1 MSGIDIDGDGTKD
14 DITGP
19 NGQPDGVSD
28 QRDVAYWKSLDKAQK
43 VQIRAI
49 YDIQNNGGVA
59 TADDPSINVPDWLYG
74 TDKTSEVYSTLVNL
88 PFTLVANNDA
98 KSKKKYDRISKFLFG
113 APGASLQDVSTAW
126 YNATKLAGN
135 TGIDLAKI
143 VNNPQFKEFIFANTT
158 KEAPNVPSNS
168 YSLTKRSDADT
179 AITQTMQQY
188 LDRLPTKAEREQFFK
203 QLRNAQMKNP
213 TVTRAAGNNTYT
225 TSGGVTAAEFAT
237 KYILKKLSGGN
248 KDLEGAL
255 GGVQDTLR
263 ATAVKNGLTISNAE
277 LVKAVKEAVKSGDVS
292 GYVNNFQTT
301 SAQKAAK
308 RYTAL
313 APDWADDPNATVL
326 DLSSDYVSEMARILE
341 LDPNDITVQD
351 IEPAIAA
358 IGQDG
363 QQRKLAAWEWRKQL
377 RGDARYQY
385 TGQAKQEATG
395 MAQSFARAFG
405 VNV

>member
-1 MSGIDIDGDGTKD
+1 MTVGIDINGDGTYD
-14 DITGP
+14 DVNFDNEINAADKT
-19 NGQPDGVSD
+19 
-28 QRDVAYWKSLDKAQK
+28 YWNSLDKASK
-43 VQIRAI
+43 RATKAI
-49 YDIQNNGGVA
+49 LLATQSGGGIP
-59 TADDPSINVPDWLYG
+59 TADDPSINVPDWLYDG
-74 TDKTSEVYSTLVNL
+74 DKTSEVYSTLVNL
-88 PFTLVANNDA
+88 PFTLVATNDA
-98 KSKKKYDRISKFLFG
+98 NSKKKFNRIAKYLG
-113 APGASLQDVSTAW
+113 LPGGSLEDVSVAW

-135 TGIDLAKI
+135 TAIDLAKI
-143 VNNPQFKEFIFANTT
+143 VKNPQFKSFIFTNTS
-158 KEAPNVPSNS
+158 KNAPTGPSNS
-168 YSLTKRSDADT
+168 YSITTRSDADT
-179 AITQTMQQY
+179 TITQTMQQY
-188 LDRLPTKAEREQFFK
+188 LDRLPTKAERDQFFK

-213 TVTRAAGNNTYT
+213 TVTRVSGSNTYT
-225 TSGGVTAAEFAT
+225 TGGGVSAAEFAT
-237 KYILKKLSGGN
+237 KYVLKKISGGN

-263 ATAVKNGLTISNAE
+263 ATAIKNGLTISNAE

-292 GYVNNFQTT
+292 GYVNNFQAT

-308 RYTAL
+308 RYVAL

-326 DLSSDYVSEMARILE
+326 DLSSDYVSEMARMLE

-363 QQRKLAAWEWRKQL
+363 QQRKLATWEWRKQL

-385 TGQAKQEATG
+385 TNQAKLEATG

-405 VNV
+405 VNI